1 MLDRNKEVAIGNW
14 PKDRGRARGG
24 SVPAC
29 RRAAWPERGRLG
41 EGARRRWALA
51 ARLANESR
59 AARDDVASEAAKSGD
74 QGGACRTRAGRA
86 RSVAE
91 LLVVAQR
98 KQRKALEVPAAAPPP
113 PPVVEGEEQRAFE
126 DRPKAPDKPTGEPKT
141 KKKAKPT
148 GRKPLPSHLEAEE
161 HELRP
166 DSCAHCGGAALDV
179 ADELT
184 EEKLHVVKEHQRRP
198 VVRRYTCRCRVCGER
213 TTLRSLPAPY
223 ERSKVTCDW
232 LAWFV
237 YQKFWLLTPLDRIRR
252 DLGER
257 GIPLAMGTLAS
268 FIERA
273 ADLLSGI
280 DGLHWKQLLAS
291 RWMATDGTGLK
302 VIVPKLPTAHNG
314 YIELYRNDE
323 AAVFQYEPDKS
334 GDIVAAKL
342 RSFSGTLTA
351 DAEHRF
357 NSVFAS
363 GRVLEAGCNAHGR
376 RKFRDAEGTQPLLA
390 AEGGA
395 FIGAMYGEEEK
406 VQELALLAH
415 RQQHIR
421 PIIRDFECWLDAVKP
436 TLLPSEPLAA
446 AISYYKNH
454 RIAHFRFVD
463 NPLVPIDNSPTERD
477 FQNVAK
483 LRLNMLFAG
492 STEGAH
498 RACVLL
504 GIIAT
509 CRALRVPAQ
518 AYLAWAFER
527 LGTHRAV
534 FDLPLEALTPAAFK
548 KSLG

>member
-1 MLDRNKEVAIGNW
+1 MDELEALRKEVAEQRRQNAEQ
-14 PKDRGRARGG
+14 RFQLARL
-24 SVPAC
+24 VEQNAQLLEQLA
-29 RRAAWPERGRLG
+29 RLNERVADL
-41 EGARRRWALA
+41 LA
-51 ARLANESR
+51 A
-59 AARDDVASEAAKSGD
+59 
-74 QGGACRTRAGRA
+74 
-86 RSVAE
+86 
-91 LLVVAQR
+91 AQR
-98 KQRKALEVPAAAPPP
+98 KQRKAPAVAAALPPP
-113 PPVVEGEEQRAFE
+113 TPPVVEGDERRAFE
-126 DRPKAPDKPTGEPKT
+126 ERPKAPEKPAPERAAKS
-141 KKKAKPT
+141 KAKPT
-148 GRKPLPSHLEAEE
+148 GRKPLPDHLEAEK

-166 DSCAHCGGAALDV
+166 ESCAACGGVGLDV

-184 EEKLHVVKEHQRRP
+184 EEKLQVVKEHQRRR
-198 VVRRYTCRCRVCGER
+198 VVRRYTCRCRACGAR

-223 ERSKVTCDW
+223 ERSKVTCEW

-252 DLGER
+252 DLAER
-257 GIPLAMGTLAS
+257 GIPLAMSTLLT
-268 FIERA
+268 FVERA

-302 VIVPKLPTAHNG
+302 VIVPQLPAAHNG
-314 YIELYRNDE
+314 YIELYRNE
-323 AAVFQYEPDKS
+323 ELAVFQYEPDKT
-334 GDIVAAKL
+334 GDVVVAKL
-342 RSFSGTLTA
+342 RPFKGTLTA

-357 NSVFAS
+357 NDVFAS
-363 GRVLEAGCNAHGR
+363 GRVREAGCNAHGR
-376 RKFRDAEGTQPLLA
+376 RKFRDAEATQPVLA

-406 VQELALLAH
+406 AQKLELTGDALLAH

-421 PIIRDFECWLDAVKP
+421 PIAREFQRWLAAVRP

-446 AISYYKNH
+446 AINYYINY
-454 RIAHFRFVD
+454 REALFRFID
-463 NPLVPIDNSPTERD
+463 DPLVPIDNSPTERE

-527 LGTHRAV
+527 LGTHRDV
-534 FDLPLEALTPAAFK
+534 FALPLDQLTPAAFK
-548 KSLG
+548 KTLG

>member
-1 MLDRNKEVAIGNW
+1 MDEFEALRHEN
-14 PKDRGRARGG
+14 
-24 SVPAC
+24 
-29 RRAAWPERGRLG
+29 AALRDQVTQLVEQL
-41 EGARRRWALA
+41 
-51 ARLANESR
+51 ARLNER
-59 AARDDVASEAAKSGD
+59 
-74 QGGACRTRAGRA
+74 
-86 RSVAE
+86 VAE
-91 LLVVAQR
+91 LLAVAQR
-98 KQRKALEVPAAAPPP
+98 KQRKARTAPETPPPAA
-113 PPVVEGEEQRAFE
+113 PPVVEGEQRRAFDE
-126 DRPKAPDKPTGEPKT
+126 RPKAPEKPEVARTEKQKT
-141 KKKAKPT
+141 KPT
-148 GRKPLPSHLEAEE
+148 GRKPLPKHLETEE

-166 DSCAHCGGAALDV
+166 DSCAACGGHALDV
-179 ADELT
+179 ADVLD
-184 EEKLHVVKEHQRRP
+184 EEKLHVVKEHQRRR
-198 VVRRYTCRCRVCGER
+198 VVRRYTCRCRACGER

-252 DLGER
+252 DLAER
-257 GIPLAMGTLAS
+257 GIPLAMSTLVS

-273 ADLLSGI
+273 ADLLSGV

-291 RWMATDGTGLK
+291 SWMATDGTGIK
-302 VIVPKLPTAHNG
+302 VIVPKLPAAHNG
-314 YIELYRNDE
+314 YLELYRNDE
-323 AAVFQYEPDKS
+323 LAVFQYEPTKD
-334 GDIVAAKL
+334 GDVVAAKL
-342 RSFSGTLTA
+342 RPFRGTLTA

-357 NSVFAS
+357 NDVFAS
-363 GRVLEAGCNAHGR
+363 GCVVEAGCNAHGR
-376 RKFRDAEGTQPLLA
+376 RKFRDAEATQPVLA

-406 VQELALLAH
+406 AQRLGLHGSALRKY
-415 RQQHIR
+415 RQQNIR
-421 PIIRDFECWLDAVKP
+421 PIARDFERWLDAVKP

-446 AISYYKNH
+446 AIAYYKNH
-454 RIAHFRFVD
+454 RDALLRFID
-463 NPLVPIDNSPTERD
+463 DPRVPIDNSPTERE

-504 GIIAT
+504 GVIAT

-527 LGTHRAV
+527 LGTHRDV

-548 KSLG
+548 KTLA